1 MRGITTRVKD
11 LFRYI
16 FLVADYE
23 PFEFL
28 AAIAMFT
35 SAMVLLNP
43 YTDLYT
49 NGASY
54 KLVSAIVSESFL
66 GTILLFAALNKFF
79 ALMCGDLHYRMW
91 VTSIAAF
98 IWGFLFV
105 VFLSGNLS
113 VWFPWML
120 GLFCLVSAATAARMR
135 KDIIT
140 KTPPWTRK

>member
-1 MRGITTRVKD
+1 MRSFTTRVRD

-23 PFEFL
+23 PFEFI
-28 AAIAMFT
+28 AAFAMLF
-35 SAMVLLNP
+35 SAMVVLNP
-43 YTDLYT
+43 YTDIYT

-54 KLVSAIVSESFL
+54 QLLSAIVSESVL
-66 GTILLFAALNKFF
+66 GTILLFVSLNKFF
-79 ALMCGDLHYRMW
+79 ALMSGDLHYRSW
-91 VTSIAAF
+91 ITTVATLV
-98 IWGFLFV
+98 WGFLFV
-105 VFLSGNLS
+105 VFLTGNLG

-140 KTPPWTRK
+140 KTPPWTHK